1 MELFEPKEGFD
12 EKDFVVKLTDFLKTL
27 NINEESSQS
36 TPVYD
41 EHSIGKALFFFNF
54 QRIKMPFQLWKCP
67 NNLLRMLKIWRS
79 F

>member
-41 EHSIGKALFFFNF
+41 EHSIGKALFF
-54 QRIKMPFQLWKCP
+54 
-67 NNLLRMLKIWRS
+67 
-79 F
+79 